1 MRLICGRDV
10 LGQSL
15 ACLGAHA
22 IWRTGT
28 IGLLLV
34 SACATHQAPTA
45 QTQPV
50 VDMNAG
56 GESSS
61 TNGRTRVR
69 VENQNLA
76 DMTIYVYRG
85 SQRMRLGRATG
96 NGVTNL
102 DIPKSMVS
110 GLTELRFQAEPIGN
124 QRGIISQ
131 PIPVNPGDLV
141 DFTIPPR

>member
-1 MRLICGRDV
+1 VSSQALSR
-10 LGQSL
+10 
-15 ACLGAHA
+15 AGARA

-28 IGLLLV
+28 IGLLL
-34 SACATHQAPTA
+34 AGGCATHQAPPA
-45 QTQPV
+45 PSGAV

-56 GESSS
+56 GESS

-85 SQRMRLGRATG
+85 SQRLRLGRAAA

-102 DIPKSMVS
+102 EIPKSMVS
-110 GLTELRFQAEPIGN
+110 GMTQLRFQAEPLGN
-124 QRGIISQ
+124 QRGVISQ